1 MIWSEQEL
9 ANMAIGGRDMA
20 QERVIKQL
28 DNPDNADIFEKKNF
42 SLLWGILGITGVDDA
57 SDEAK
62 EKIWESLKE
71 NGVLD
76 AYDKGILADF
86 NRRIAEQYDDNRM
99 RAWLN
104 MDNFE
109 AGMCFRKVILKE
121 LSQTNEKLEKET
133 ISYCFDEM
141 KLISS
146 LSKEGLT
153 SKLKTYLESL
163 RKQEADNPT
172 TGTAITRVFEKEM
185 VLRKLSDVIV
195 TSNRPLEDAEKNY
208 LYYYLRE
215 AVASGFE
222 MNRIGLNDQVLSR
235 LMADF
240 DAKEVAEVDA
250 QSMLMRNADVMEF
263 VAKTEE
269 SSGFFEESAAKFI
282 KADKGQI
289 PVMVKRC
296 MDLIQTQDQPRG
308 VVFALELINLGQIK
322 SAVTILEELAK
333 KGAATEMTC
342 LLHRLLPQAKGA
354 EKVLLSIL
362 QINLRNQ
369 HTRNP
374 WGDNSFFFEY
384 ISRRYLQAAKM
395 FANEGYYKE
404 SAALLQE
411 IVLGKW
417 FEDQED
423 LIKDFLQL
431 TNWLLSEDKSL
442 EENLASSIKRLH
454 LQVFRDENGVYVGT
468 ESDNPITAARHRLEQ
483 KIKTAT
489 TFDVSKVFNKMAD
502 AETSTYKAFKNI
514 KQALSSDKSK
524 EEEISDELP
533 PIALEQMDE
542 AKQNLA
548 ENTVNE
554 LEEVVVLSEP
564 VSVVMPEN
572 IEPKV
577 EEVPEVYEPKVE
589 EEKEEPQVQTE
600 QATSEPEVEP
610 DVVSVSDTADVEEK
624 AEEPQETVV
633 SEDVIKKEEAPKEE
647 VDEAKHPLKGKLLFS
662 SMLKNNF
669 KGLSEELSKIKQSS
683 FRKFSKKDN
692 ETVQAKTDTSAAKA
706 EENLKNTAEK
716 TAYPNSQSETFESQ
730 DKAKAPKELA
740 SEIQSWEDDTQTSD
754 ENNEKSEEIKNGVNI
769 NKILSIKSEE
779 VDSQFDKIRKMTL
792 SAVKRAEE
800 KVATVKKQIEES
812 SSQSQSVNKIK
823 ELAGKIKF
831 FKKK

>member
-20 QERVIKQL
+20 NERVIKQL
-28 DNPDNADIFEKKNF
+28 DNLDNADIFEKKNF

-57 SDEAK
+57 SNEAK
-62 EKIWESLKE
+62 EKIWESLKQ

-86 NRRIAEQYDDNRM
+86 NRHIAEQYNDNRM

-109 AGMCFRKVILKE
+109 AGMYFRKIILKE

-141 KLISS
+141 KLVSS

-163 RKQEADNPT
+163 RKQEADNATSGT
-172 TGTAITRVFEKEM
+172 TITRVFEKEM
-185 VLRKLSDVIV
+185 VLRKLADVIV
-195 TSNRPLEDAEKNY
+195 TSNRPLTDQEKNY

-240 DAKEVAEVDA
+240 DAREVAEVEA

-263 VAKTEE
+263 VAKAEE
-269 SSGFFEESAAKFI
+269 SAGFFEESAAKFI

-423 LIKDFLQL
+423 LMKDFLQL

-442 EENLASSIKRLH
+442 EEDLASSIKRLH
-454 LQVFRDENGVYVGT
+454 LQVFRDEEGVYVGT

-489 TFDVSKVFNKMAD
+489 TFDVSKVLDKMAD
-502 AETSTYKAFKNI
+502 AENSTYKAFKNI
-514 KQALSSDKSK
+514 KEALSSDKK
-524 EEEISDELP
+524 EDENISDELP

-548 ENTVNE
+548 ENTV
-554 LEEVVVLSEP
+554 
-564 VSVVMPEN
+564 
-572 IEPKV
+572 
-577 EEVPEVYEPKVE
+577 
-589 EEKEEPQVQTE
+589 EKEDQ
-600 QATSEPEVEP
+600 
-610 DVVSVSDTADVEEK
+610 VVSVSKIEPLEPPKVIEEK
-624 AEEPQETVV
+624 PDVAAAVYEEEGQEEPQSEPAV
-633 SEDVIKKEEAPKEE
+633 SEPQVETKMAPVAESVEEEPAMSEKVITEE
-647 VDEAKHPLKGKLLFS
+647 VAHEKTEEPIEEPMHDKHPLKGKLLFS

-669 KGLSEELSKIKQSS
+669 KGIGEELSKIKQAS

-692 ETVQAKTDTSAAKA
+692 DSVEVEKQVAEASLTAADV
-706 EENLKNTAEK
+706 KNTTE
-716 TAYPNSQSETFESQ
+716 NVVQSASEVQIFESQ

-740 SEIQSWEDDTQTSD
+740 SEIQSWEDDKEAQEEAQNSQ
-754 ENNEKSEEIKNGVNI
+754 EIKNGVNI
-769 NKILSIKSEE
+769 NKILDIKSEE

-812 SSQSQSVNKIK
+812 STGSQSVSKIK
-823 ELAGKIKF
+823 ELAGKMNF